1 MTALHHPSDSTL
13 MAFAGR
19 SLPPALELVAA
30 AHLHLCEVCR
40 RAGHVWN
47 AFGGAYL
54 ESLPQPE
61 LSKEALSVALERLD
75 SPAPVEAV
83 PLMATS
89 VLAGIDE
96 KFRQSR
102 WIGPSI
108 RMASVIDDRTTDLR
122 AYLLYAGAGR
132 ALPRHG
138 HDGVEMTLVLR
149 GRFSDNGVEYGP
161 GDFQEL
167 DGTHAHSPV
176 VSSDEACVC
185 LIGSQGTPR
194 LPGIAGWV
202 VRQFM

>member
-13 MAFAGR
+13 MALAGR
-19 SLPPALELVAA
+19 SLPPVLELVVA
-30 AHLHLCEVCR
+30 AHLHLCEDCR
-40 RAGHVWN
+40 RAENVWS

-54 ESLPQPE
+54 ESLPQAE
-61 LSKEALSVALERLD
+61 LSKDALLAALARLD
-75 SPAPVEAV
+75 SPAVAEPMT
-83 PLMATS
+83 LTATS
-89 VLAGIDE
+89 VLGGIDE
-96 KFRQSR
+96 RFRKSR

-108 RMASVIDDRTTDLR
+108 RMASLIDDRASDLR

-132 ALPRHG
+132 SLPHHG

-161 GDFQEL
+161 GDFLEL
-167 DGTHAHSPV
+167 DGTHAHSPAV
-176 VSSDEACVC
+176 TEDEPCVC
-185 LIGSQGTPR
+185 LIGSQGVPR